1 LLEAGD
7 LVPGGHAEEAELAL
21 DLPLDQAG
29 QDLPVLLGA
38 AHHVLGH
45 PADLGRLRLALLGE
59 QARHPLG
66 LDPGQLAEAR
76 QRLQVLLSPARHLT
90 TSNARPALGFWQR
103 PPKPVNEVG
112 LATSPCGRTGQSEA
126 GRGGGVATKAEV
138 ERQLGLL
145 MSRLDGNEA
154 NVRSAIPTRKVL
166 RCHVP
171 DLGADWYS
179 VVDNGHVSQPSE
191 TPPNGRADITLRVGS
206 DDLVDLVEG
215 RTSFLS
221 ALTSGKVRVDASIV
235 DLLRLRSLL

>member
-1 LLEAGD
+1 M
-7 LVPGGHAEEAELAL
+7 
-21 DLPLDQAG
+21 
-29 QDLPVLLGA
+29 
-38 AHHVLGH
+38 
-45 PADLGRLRLALLGE
+45 
-59 QARHPLG
+59 
-66 LDPGQLAEAR
+66 
-76 QRLQVLLSPARHLT
+76 
-90 TSNARPALGFWQR
+90 
-103 PPKPVNEVG
+103 
-112 LATSPCGRTGQSEA
+112 
-126 GRGGGVATKAEV
+126 ATKAEV

-171 DLGADWYS
+171 DLAADWYS

-221 ALTSGKVRVDASIV
+221 ALTAGKVRVDASIV